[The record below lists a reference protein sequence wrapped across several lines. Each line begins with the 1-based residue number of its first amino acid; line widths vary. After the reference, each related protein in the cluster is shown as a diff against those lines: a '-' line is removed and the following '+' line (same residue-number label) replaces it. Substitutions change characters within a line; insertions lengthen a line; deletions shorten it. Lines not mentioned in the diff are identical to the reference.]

1 MNDANSDW
9 QKDPA
14 LKNMDL
20 KKLAF
25 LSELVSQT
33 NGKSPDSMLPF
44 LVSANKNANAMG
56 LQFNDSETDLLLKVL
71 KSRMTPEEQNRIEL
85 FRKMAGL
92 LGGK

>member
-33 NGKSPDSMLPF
+33 SGKSPDSLLPF

-56 LQFNDSETDLLLKVL
+56 KE
-71 KSRMTPEEQNRIEL
+71 P
-85 FRKMAGL
+85 MAFFVYEKEGDNECF
-92 LGGK
+92 

>member
-33 NGKSPDSMLPF
+33 SGKSPDSLLPF
-44 LVSANKNANAMG
+44 LVSANKNANSMG

>member
-1 MNDANSDW
+1 MNDANNDW

-33 NGKSPDSMLPF
+33 NGKSADSLLPF

>member
-1 MNDANSDW
+1 
-9 QKDPA
+9 
-14 LKNMDL
+14 
-20 KKLAF
+20 
-25 LSELVSQT
+25 
-33 NGKSPDSMLPF
+33 
-44 LVSANKNANAMG
+44 MG

>member
-1 MNDANSDW
+1 MNDANNDW

-33 NGKSPDSMLPF
+33 NGKSPDSLLP
-44 LVSANKNANAMG
+44 
-56 LQFNDSETDLLLKVL
+56 
-71 KSRMTPEEQNRIEL
+71 
-85 FRKMAGL
+85 
-92 LGGK
+92 